1 MKNLELNEPKVKL
14 SDCPKSEFRLIV
26 GLDELGFNFKKDPV
40 TFCGCTM

>member
-14 SDCPKSEFRLIV
+14 SDCPKSEFRLTM
-26 GLDELGFNFKKDPV
+26 GWDELGLNFKQDPV